1 LASSTWIE
9 EHFLHDQVES
19 LDQISRY
26 VAVLE
31 RMGPEGLGVQIFD
44 EYLLQ
49 EFKSKSKSKSRS
61 KSKHRK

>member
-1 LASSTWIE
+1 M
-9 EHFLHDQVES
+9 ES

-49 EFKSKSKSKSRS
+49 EFEEKSKSKR
-61 KSKHRK
+61 KHKNKKYYFY